1 MAEKQGRRVELTDE
15 GRRYAERG
23 LPEKVLADALK
34 SGPLSFDEA
43 RKRVHAFDIALQW
56 AKKNGWVQVKDGKLA
71 LAKQPGAIAEQ
82 DALKALAAGKE
93 IDPVIMDKLVWRKLA
108 RIESEAAAETKKLA
122 GKEVADL
129 TPELLKSGVWKD
141 VRFRPYN
148 VQAAG
153 ARLNAGKLHVLTV
166 FEQKVRRIYLDLG
179 FIETEGPFVESS
191 FWNFDALY
199 QPQDHPA
206 RDLADTF
213 YMRTPA
219 AAKLPQAF
227 VDPVRI
233 VHENGGRTG
242 SLGWRYKWSEA
253 VARKNVMRTHNTAVS
268 ARSLTRFKPPFKSFC
283 IGRVFRNETIDYKH
297 LPEFVQVDGIVVD
310 ENVCFKDL
318 LGYLKEFFRRM
329 GLTKIRF
336 TPSYFPYTEMSTQI
350 EVYFEDRKEWL
361 ELGGSGIFRPEVTQ
375 PLGIKEPVLAWGL
388 GFERPIMLRLGM
400 NDIRNFY
407 YRNDLKM
414 LREAKVLQ

>member
-15 GRRYAERG
+15 GRRYAEHG
-23 LPEKVLADALK
+23 LPEKVLTDALK
-34 SGPLSFDEA
+34 AGPLSFEEA

-93 IDPVIMDKLVWRKLA
+93 VDAVILEKLVWRKLA
-108 RIESEAAAETKKLA
+108 RIESEAVTETKKLV

-129 TPELLKSGVWKD
+129 TPELLKTGLWKD

-179 FIETEGPFVESS
+179 FIETEGPFVESG

-268 ARSLTRFKPPFKSFC
+268 ARSLTAFKPPFKSFC
-283 IGRVFRNETIDYKH
+283 IGRVFRNETVDYKH

-336 TPSYFPYTEMSTQI
+336 TPSYFPNTEMSAQI
-350 EVYFEDRKEWL
+350 EVYFDDRKEWL
-361 ELGGSGIFRPEVTQ
+361 ELGGSGIFRPEVTE

-388 GFERPIMLRLGM
+388 GFERPIMLRMGL

>member
-1 MAEKQGRRVELTDE
+1 MACGRVELTEE
-15 GRRYAERG
+15 GRRYAEHG

-43 RKRVHAFDIALQW
+43 RKRVASFDIGLQW
-56 AKKNGWVQVKDGKLA
+56 AKKNGWVQAKDGKLV
-71 LAKQPGAIAEQ
+71 LVKQPGPVAEQ
-82 DALKALAAGKE
+82 EALKALAAGKE
-93 IDPVIMDKLVWRKLA
+93 INPVILEKLAWRKLV
-108 RIESEAAAETKKLA
+108 RIESEAVAETKKLV

-129 TPELLKSGVWKD
+129 TPELIRTGLWKD

-148 VQAAG
+148 VRAAG
-153 ARLNAGKLHVLTV
+153 PRLNAGKLHILTV

-179 FIETEGPFVESS
+179 FTETEGPFVESG

-213 YMRTPA
+213 YMRKPA
-219 AAKLPQAF
+219 QAKLPEAY
-227 VDPVRI
+227 VDAVRI
-233 VHENGGRTG
+233 VHQNGGRTG

-253 VARKNVMRTHNTAVS
+253 VARQNVMRTHDTAVS
-268 ARSLTRFKPPFKSFC
+268 ARSLTRFRPPFKTFC

-310 ENVCFKDL
+310 QNVCFKDL

-329 GLTKIRF
+329 GLAKVRF
-336 TPSYFPYTEMSTQI
+336 TPSYFPYTEMSTQV

-361 ELGGSGIFRPEVTQ
+361 ELGGSGIFRPEVTE